1 MKRPFDALAPA
12 ASGRMASSAGIATGL
27 VVPLALGAPGNLDTT
42 FADHGRAMLETE
54 FGGQAWAVEALEN
67 GEVFVAGGDLE
78 VSCDYYWGYYCDY
91 YGSNFA
97 SELTADGEFNP
108 SFNLERIVGIE
119 VRDAIRQPDGKVIL
133 VGRRKTEFAGPGTL
147 AVYRVEAN
155 GALDATFGTLGI
167 FELSADEHG
176 GYHVANSIALDP
188 DGRIVVAG
196 SGAENLVVLAL
207 TSDGTLDAS
216 FGDGGVFVGPRHDNS
231 ALIFIERTA
240 AAGYRLTTTSDS
252 RCQVL
257 GLTADGGLDNSF
269 GDAGIADIGGALHVA
284 SSCRSMVSQPDG
296 SLLVAGIVEGQAF
309 ATRLLATGAPD
320 GTFSAV
326 SVNSTLDEATAIA
339 VDGNSRI
346 LVAGVQGQ
354 DAKITRL
361 NSDGSVDGSFGEGGA
376 TLIDLPSDQGSAPR
390 INALDARADGRVL
403 AGGGDSYSRQPFVIQ
418 LRSDGAVDSPGVL
431 SFAGPYLETAEGG
444 DLLVKVRRTGGKTG
458 SVSVDY
464 ATVQDETVSAVAG
477 EDYDEVAGTLT
488 WGDGDAS
495 DREISVPIHDNGLEE
510 FEEFKIA
517 LDNLQGDAGFGQK
530 NQRVT
535 ILADGAPA
543 GQFQLE
549 VGDTNILE
557 SQNLEVWVYRNF
569 YTEGA
574 VSVTVTPIGGTATAG
589 EDFIANAVT
598 LNWADGDYE
607 AKLAIIGLLDDD
619 EEEDSESLMVEL
631 SNPTGGA
638 VIGPHASRQVSISA
652 SDRPVSD
659 GGGGG
664 SLGWLSVLFLA
675 LMTAIRPRR
684 HLGQCSRSAGKG

>member
-1 MKRPFDALAPA
+1 MKRPLDALASA

-27 VVPLALGAPGNLDTT
+27 VVPLALGAPGNLDTN
-42 FADHGRAMLETE
+42 FADHGRALLETE
-54 FGGQAWAVEALEN
+54 FGGQVWAVEALDN

-78 VSCDYYWGYYCDY
+78 ANCDYYWGYYCDY

-97 SELTADGEFNP
+97 SELTAEGEFDP

-133 VGRRKTEFAGPGTL
+133 VGRRKTEFAGPGAL

-155 GALDATFGTLGI
+155 GALDTAFGTLGI
-167 FELSADEHG
+167 FELPTGDG
-176 GYHVANSIALDP
+176 TYHVANSIALDL

-196 SGAENLVVLAL
+196 SVGENLVVLAL
-207 TSDGTLDAS
+207 TSDGALDTS
-216 FGDGGVFVGPRHDNS
+216 FGEGGKFVGPHLDNS
-231 ALIFIERTA
+231 AFVFIERTA
-240 AAGYRLTTTSDS
+240 AAGYRLTTTSHS

-257 GLTADGGLDNSF
+257 GLTAGGALDNSF
-269 GDAGIADIGGALHVA
+269 GDAGIADIGGALDVA
-284 SSCRSMVSQPDG
+284 SSCRSIISQSDG
-296 SLLVAGIVEGQAF
+296 SLLVAGIAEKQGF
-309 ATRLLATGAPD
+309 AGRLLATGATD
-320 GTFSAV
+320 GTFSAA
-326 SVNSTLDEATAIA
+326 SVGSTLDEATALA
-339 VDGNSRI
+339 VDGDGRI
-346 LVAGVQGQ
+346 LVAGVQDQ

-361 NSDGSVDGSFGEGGA
+361 NSDGSVDASFGEGGT
-376 TLIDLPSDQGSAPR
+376 TLIDLPSDQGAAPR
-390 INALDARADGRVL
+390 VNALDARADGRVL

-418 LRSDGAVDSPGVL
+418 LHSDGAVDSPGVL
-431 SFAGPYLETAEGG
+431 SFAGPYVEASEGG
-444 DLLVKVRRTGGKTG
+444 DFLVKVRRTGGKTG
-458 SVSVDY
+458 SVSVDD

-510 FEEFKIA
+510 FEELKIA
-517 LDNLQGDAGFGQK
+517 LDNLQGGAGLGQRK
-530 NQRVT
+530 QRVT

-549 VGDTNILE
+549 VGDANILE
-557 SQNLEVWVYRNF
+557 FQNPEVSVYRNF

-607 AKLAIIGLLDDD
+607 AKLAVIGLLDDD
-619 EEEDSESLMVEL
+619 VEEGIESLMVEL

-638 VIGPHASRQVSISA
+638 VIGPQASRQVSISA
-652 SDRPVSD
+652 NDRPVSN

-675 LMTAIRPRR
+675 LMTAIRPQR
-684 HLGQCSRSAGKG
+684 LSGQCSRSAEKG

>member
-1 MKRPFDALAPA
+1 MKRPLDAFAP
-12 ASGRMASSAGIATGL
+12 SAGIATGL
-27 VVPLALGAPGNLDTT
+27 VVPLALGAPGNLDMT
-42 FADHGRAMLETE
+42 FADHGRAILETE
-54 FGGQAWAVEALEN
+54 FGGQAWAVEALDN

-97 SELTADGEFNP
+97 SELTADGEFDP

-119 VRDAIRQPDGKVIL
+119 VRDAMRQPDGKVIL

-155 GALDATFGTLGI
+155 GALDASFGTLGI
-167 FELSADEHG
+167 FELPAEEQG

-196 SGAENLVVLAL
+196 SGADNLIVLAL
-207 TSDGTLDAS
+207 TSAGALDAS
-216 FGDGGVFVGPRHDNS
+216 FGQGGVYVGPQHDNS
-231 ALIFIERTA
+231 TAIFIERTA

-257 GLTADGGLDNSF
+257 GLTAAGALDDSF
-269 GDAGIADIGGALHVA
+269 GDAGIAAIGGDLNLA
-284 SSCRSMVSQPDG
+284 SSCKSVVTQADG
-296 SLLVAGIVEGQAF
+296 SLLLAGIVEGQGF
-309 ATRLLATGAPD
+309 ATRLLATGAVD
-320 GTFSAV
+320 ASFSAA
-326 SVNSTLDEATAIA
+326 SVGSALDEATAIT
-339 VDGNSRI
+339 VDGDSRV

-361 NSDGSVDGSFGEGGA
+361 NADGSVDSTFGEGGT
-376 TLIDLPSDQGSAPR
+376 TLIDLPSDQGAAPR
-390 INALDARADGRVL
+390 INALDARSDGRVL
-403 AGGGDSYSRQPFVIQ
+403 AGGGDSYSRLPFVVQ
-418 LRSDGAVDSPGVL
+418 LHSDGAVDGPGVV
-431 SFAGPYLETAEGG
+431 SFAGPYVEASEGG
-444 DLLVKVRRTGGKTG
+444 DLLVKVRRTGGKAG

-464 ATVQDETVSAVAG
+464 ATVQDETVTAVAG
-477 EDYDEVAGTLT
+477 EDYDEVTGTLT
-488 WGDGDAS
+488 WGDGDS
-495 DREISVPIHDNGLEE
+495 SEREISVPIHDNGLEA
-510 FEEFKIA
+510 FEDFKIA
-517 LDNLQGDAGFGQK
+517 LDNLQGGAGFGQR

-549 VGDTNILE
+549 VEDTNLQE
-557 SQNLEVWVYRNF
+557 SQNLQVWVYRNF

-574 VSVTVTPIGGTATAG
+574 VSVTVTPSGGTATAG

-598 LNWADGDYE
+598 LNWPDGDYE
-607 AKLAIIGLLDDD
+607 AKLAVIGTIDDD
-619 EEEDSESLMVEL
+619 EEEDSETLMVEL

-638 VIGPHASRQVSISA
+638 VIGPQSSRQVSISA
-652 SDRPVSD
+652 SDRPIPR
-659 GGGGG
+659 GGGG

-675 LMTAIRPRR
+675 VLAAMRPRR
-684 HLGQCSRSAGKG
+684 LSGQCSHSTGKGWRDRTCA